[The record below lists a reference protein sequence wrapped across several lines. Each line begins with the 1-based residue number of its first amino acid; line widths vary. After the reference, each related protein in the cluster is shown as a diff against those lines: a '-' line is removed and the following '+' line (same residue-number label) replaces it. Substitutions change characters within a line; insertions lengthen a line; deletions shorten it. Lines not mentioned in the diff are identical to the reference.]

1 MEKIE
6 RNTEMLNHKIV
17 DLGFQIL
24 CNWVLLIYS
33 NNLLTYYEKTTKYIL
48 ANSYFILYLS

>member
-6 RNTEMLNHKIV
+6 RNKEMLNHKIV